1 MANRYHSFYLEELVR
16 MVKEAAEKSAM
27 KPLRLLLQNQA
38 EDAGINTAMY
48 NDRVAWFNEGLRE
61 LAGTIVKKLE
71 ETAEEEE
78 RQNAEALEEA
88 KAMERRK
95 REAENGDEQ

>member
-1 MANRYHSFYLEELVR
+1 MANRYHSFYLEDLVR
-16 MVKEAAEKSAM
+16 MVKDAAEKSVM
-27 KPLRLLLQNQA
+27 KPLRLLLQNQVN
-38 EDAGINTAMY
+38 AGIDTAMY

-78 RQNAEALEEA
+78 KEAEA
-88 KAMERRK
+88 R
-95 REAENGDEQ
+95 DEH

>member
-1 MANRYHSFYLEELVR
+1 MANRYHSFYLEDLVR
-16 MVKEAAEKSAM
+16 MVKDAAEKSAM
-27 KPLRLLLQNQA
+27 KPLRLLLQNQVN
-38 EDAGINTAMY
+38 AGIDTAMY

-78 RQNAEALEEA
+78 KEAEA
-88 KAMERRK
+88 R
-95 REAENGDEQ
+95 DEH